1 MRIFADVECEHVER
15 LMKQEKEMKRRIQE
29 EQDRALKRQN
39 EAQEAL
45 ERMETDRRERNRIL
59 SESLNTKQVPLTF
72 ILKTIYMFTLFLPNI
87 STVFTDMSVNTGK
100 S

>member
-39 EAQEAL
+39 DAQEAL

-59 SESLNTKQVPLTF
+59 SETLNTKQVPLTF
-72 ILKTIYMFTLFLPNI
+72 ILKTVYMFTLFLQDFDG
-87 STVFTDMSVNTGK
+87 VH
-100 S
+100 